1 MELGLRSTVAYMEIA
16 KDLCDD
22 IKERFFVGNGPRI
35 HQLKTKLVECKQQR
49 MTIVNYYGKLKT
61 IWEEL
66 RNYEHNPI
74 CKHGGCKCKIGRELD
89 KKREEERLHQFLVGL
104 DDSVY
109 GIVRSNILSTK
120 LLRSLNQVYAMIV
133 VGCISIRASERVEQ
147 VLKWTKKFGMSN
159 P

>member
-1 MELGLRSTVAYMEIA
+1 MELGLRSTVAYMEITNFEMILRS
-16 KDLCDD
+16 D
-22 IKERFFVGNGPRI
+22 FFVGNEPRI
-35 HQLKTKLVECKQQR
+35 QQLKTKLVECKQQR

-66 RNYEHNPI
+66 RNYEHNLV
-74 CKHGGCKCKIGRELD
+74 CKHGGCKCNIGRELD
-89 KKREEERLHQFLVGL
+89 KKCEEERLHQFLVGL

-120 LLRSLNQVYAMIV
+120 SLPSLNRVYAMMV
-133 VGCISIRASERVEQ
+133 VGCISIRASARVEQ
-147 VLKWTKKFGMSN
+147 VIKWTKKFGMSN